1 MQRLNLLHLVF
12 TNNQYKRPESQVVS
26 RKKRK
31 IIKKIKPKLTVAK
44 ILECL
49 DISET
54 VFNTLTE
61 QTDMNN
67 GSLFEQFKD
76 NIITHGILKWRVL
89 VMNNYD
95 SESGAFKVF

>member
-1 MQRLNLLHLVF
+1 MLNFLEITDDDFDVIVELKMQRLTLLHLVF
-12 TNNQYKRPESQVVS
+12 TKNQYKSQVVS
-26 RKKRK
+26 RRKKRK
-31 IIKKIKPKLTVAK
+31 ISKKIKPKLTVSK

-49 DISET
+49 NIS

-76 NIITHGILKWRVL
+76 NLITQGTLK
-89 VMNNYD
+89 
-95 SESGAFKVF
+95 